1 MRLLLALMLLAPAL
15 ALARDEASRPTF
27 EVMPAIG
34 YGVGGSFENS
44 TTDEK
49 LDIDDSQVFALSL
62 RMRRGAE
69 QEWEILYS
77 RQDTDIEG
85 GSATGGTPRVALD
98 VAYLQFGGT
107 YFPTRRDYAPYL
119 VGGLGVTRFKP
130 SGAGLGDSADFSIS
144 LGLGMR
150 FPLGEHFALCLE
162 GRGFLT
168 FVDTDTAFFCASGSP
183 GGACLIRASGSTVL
197 QFQALLGLAAAF

>member
-1 MRLLLALMLLAPAL
+1 MRLLLALILLAPAL
-15 ALARDEASRPTF
+15 ALARDDAGRPTF

-34 YGVGGSFENS
+34 YGLGGSFENS

-49 LDIDDSQVFALSL
+49 VDIEESRVFALSL

-85 GSATGGTPRVALD
+85 GSASGGTPRVALD
-98 VAYLQFGGT
+98 VEYLQFGGT
-107 YFPTRRDYAPYL
+107 YFPTQRDYAPYV

-130 SGAGLGDSADFSIS
+130 SGAGLEDSTDFSIS

-150 FPLGEHFALCLE
+150 FPLGEHVAIRLE
-162 GRGFLT
+162 GRGYLS
-168 FVDTDTAFFCASGSP
+168 FVDTDTAFFCSSGSL

-197 QFQALLGLAAAF
+197 QFQALLGLAVAF